1 MSMSRPKSRS
11 QPRDNIRPA
20 LSFALHDLDARV
32 VTLDRYGLA
41 GFGSALADGLRSL
54 FGASR
59 SAICGLTLSACDCG
73 RDC

>member
-1 MSMSRPKSRS
+1 MSRPTSRT
-11 QPRDNIRPA
+11 QTRDSMHPA

-41 GFGSALADGLRSL
+41 GFSSALADGLRSL

-59 SAICGLTLSACDCG
+59 SAIRDLTLFACECG
-73 RDC
+73 RNC